1 MFEQTISIFAAVII
15 LGAYAGQQ
23 SGKLS
28 STGLLYLSLNLVGAI
43 ILGVIAWR
51 ARQIGLT
58 MVEVSWAI
66 ITLVSLIR
74 YLLGNRKDAKINS

>member
-1 MFEQTISIFAAVII
+1 MLEQTISIVAAVMI

-23 SGKLS
+23 TGKLS
-28 STGLLYLSLNLVGAI
+28 SKGLFYLILNLIGAI
-43 ILGVIAWR
+43 ILGIIAWR

-58 MVEVSWAI
+58 IVEVSWGI

-74 YLLGNRKDAKINS
+74 VLRFS